1 MNYRRIIWALALP
14 ALLLGGCVT
23 SRNIAVEVTSPPE
36 IVLPPGTTSL
46 ALVIRVPKGIGAMKD
61 HQMNICRDAE
71 EIPCRLAAGEK
82 ALLGYSEKIF
92 EESDLEVTGVVEWID
107 SVDGKTGMMPPSL
120 DSTDITR
127 LCAGQEH
134 PGILVSLETVMLR
147 KELNFSSYKEWPHEA
162 RNKVWSKTRLYNVEP
177 RWIRQAVMKV
187 FVRNGW
193 RIYDHKTKRTIFEG
207 FLEDSVS
214 YKVDGTSQE
223 EVEKKLPSLKTSV
236 ERAGYVAGWDFAAL
250 ILPSHRTVPR
260 KYYGAGVGILKE
272 ATRNVKF
279 RQWDRAEEAWKEV
292 LDHLRKRKRAK
303 ILYNLALARER
314 EGDYANALKYIA
326 EAVRLFPSTEM
337 TGYQNIIEREISTR
351 KK

>member
-1 MNYRRIIWALALP
+1 MHRRIIWVLILP

-36 IVLPPGTTSL
+36 IVLPPGTTTL
-46 ALVIRVPKGIGAMKD
+46 ALVIRVPKDIRSMEDTRLNVCKDPEGI
-61 HQMNICRDAE
+61 Q
-71 EIPCRLAAGEK
+71 CRLAAGEK

-107 SVDGKTGMMPPSL
+107 SSDGKTGMLPPPL
-120 DSTDITR
+120 DSTDIKR

-134 PGILVSLETVMLR
+134 PGVLVSLETVALR
-147 KELNFSSYKEWPHEA
+147 KELNFSSYKEWPQEA

-177 RWIRQAVMKV
+177 RWVRQAVMRV
-187 FVRNGW
+187 FIRNGW
-193 RIYDHKTKRTIFEG
+193 RIYDHKTKQTIFEG
-207 FLEDSVS
+207 FLDDSVS

-236 ERAGYVAGWDFAAL
+236 ERAGYVAGWDFAVL
-250 ILPSHRTVPR
+250 ILPAHRTVAR
-260 KYYGAGVGILKE
+260 KYYGAELGILKK

-279 RQWDRAEEAWKEV
+279 RQWDRAEEAWAEA

-314 EGDYANALKYIA
+314 QGDYRNALKYIN
-326 EAVRLFPSTEM
+326 EAVSILPSGEM
-337 TGYQNIIEREISTR
+337 ISYQKILERESR
-351 KK
+351 GQEK